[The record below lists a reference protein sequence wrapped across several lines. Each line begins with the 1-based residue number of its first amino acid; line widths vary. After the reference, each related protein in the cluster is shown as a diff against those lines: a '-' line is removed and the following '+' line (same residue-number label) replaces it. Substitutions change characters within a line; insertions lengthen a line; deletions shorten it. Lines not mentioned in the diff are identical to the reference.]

1 MQVTAVD
8 SPRGYFLVPK
18 MALGKFFFNEVS
30 YLSRTI
36 PLMLTFPSFYPT
48 LVSRRT
54 FLGEDTLDLAASIP
68 GVCS

>member
-8 SPRGYFLVPK
+8 SPRAYFLVPK

-68 GVCS
+68 GVRS